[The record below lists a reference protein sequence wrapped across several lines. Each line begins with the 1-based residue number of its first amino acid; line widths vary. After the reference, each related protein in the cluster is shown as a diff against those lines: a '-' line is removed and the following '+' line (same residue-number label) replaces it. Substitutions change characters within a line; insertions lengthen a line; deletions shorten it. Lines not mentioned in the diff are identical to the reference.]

1 MTEGGLNS
9 VLVIKGSFFLKKKR
23 KKVSKKKKQLSTHRH
38 IRTCTHAHI
47 YTTFVFFSQNQSQT
61 GFRIKKAWDH
71 VFGVRPAGAQSL
83 LLEGTS
89 CFFRMPTAASNRHWQ
104 IQGTVVASLEDGHF
118 WIYIHIQNKKI
129 F

>member
-9 VLVIKGSFFLKKKR
+9 VLVIKGSFFLKKKEKR
-23 KKVSKKKKQLSTHRH
+23 FPKKKKTQYTQTHTHMHTRTH
-38 IRTCTHAHI
+38 IHDLCL
-47 YTTFVFFSQNQSQT
+47 FSQNQSQT